1 MGNLRRGVIG
11 CVILIVF
18 AFRVCAEA
26 HGAEVFPR
34 LSDRDAQQE
43 RLSFQSGGPWSPRV
57 NLNADVALVYGIGR
71 IMPERMQDW
80 RSHGYRIHLM
90 TGVAWGNYQDY
101 VHGQWNGKKH
111 EDEEQTNAQ
120 GTPRAHGRDVYYMS
134 PGEDYGKYL
143 CEGVKRALDQGALA
157 VVLEEPE
164 FWVETGWEEN
174 FKRQW
179 KAFYHDDW
187 QPPDSSPDAQY
198 RASKLKYFLYRRALS
213 VVFDFV
219 HQYAKE
225 HGREIPCYVAT
236 HSLINYAQWRIV
248 SPESSLLQVG
258 CDGYI
263 AQVWTGTSRTPNAY
277 DGERRERTFDTAFLE
292 YGAMQ
297 NLVRASGRRVWYLN
311 DPVEDNPRHTWT
323 DYRQNWESTLTA
335 SLLQPEVWR
344 YEIMPWPQ
352 RIFMG
357 RYASATQ
364 PSRRVPMPREYE
376 TELQAVISAMGDMD
390 QPAQATRWEACGT
403 QGVGVLVSDTLMFQR
418 AGPGASDLWM
428 GHFFGQAMPLL
439 KAGIPVEPVQME
451 NIASSGFLDRYKL
464 LVLSYQGQKPPSPQ
478 VHEALAAWVKRGGA
492 LLVIDDDQD
501 PFNAVQEWWNTAPMA
516 YKTPRMHLFEQLG
529 LATDARGV
537 HQVGKG
543 IVSFQMDSPTA
554 LANRRGGADR
564 VREMA
569 RQAAEAIGL
578 PWKESSALV
587 LRRGPYVIA
596 AGIEQPADATPVS
609 LKGRF
614 IPLFQADLPVVKDFP
629 IASSQR
635 ALLVDL
641 DAMPGDHVG
650 VVAAACRIRGEAV
663 SSDAVRFRADGV
675 DQSNAVVC
683 VALPG
688 KPRRVLIDGKAADS
702 EYADGILRL
711 RFVNTVQPKNVEI
724 DR

>member
-1 MGNLRRGVIG
+1 MGMSGWK
-11 CVILIVF
+11 ILGLAM
-18 AFRVCAEA
+18 AFLAMGRAASAALEI
-26 HGAEVFPR
+26 FPR
-34 LSDRDAQQE
+34 LSDRDISQE

-71 IMPERMQDW
+71 TLPQHREDW
-80 RSHGYRIHLM
+80 RSHGYRVHVM

-111 EDEEQTNAQ
+111 EDEEQTCGD

-143 CEGVKRALDQGALA
+143 CEGVKRSLDAGALA

-179 KAFYHDDW
+179 KAFYHEDW

-198 RASKLKYFLYRRALS
+198 KASKLKYMLYRRALS
-213 VVFDFV
+213 DVFDFV
-219 HQYAKE
+219 HHYAKE

-277 DGERRERTFDTAFLE
+277 EGERRERTFDTAFLE
-292 YGAMQ
+292 YGVMQ

-323 DYRQNWESTLTA
+323 DYRENWESTLTA

-364 PSRRVPMPREYE
+364 PTRRVPIPKEYE
-376 TELQAVISAMGDMD
+376 TELQTVIGAMGDMD
-390 QPAQATRWEACGT
+390 QPPEATRWEACGT
-403 QGVGVLVSDTLMFQR
+403 RGVGVLVSDTLMFQR
-418 AGPGASDLWM
+418 DGPGASDIHM

-451 NIASSGFLDRYKL
+451 NIATAGFLDRYRL
-464 LVLSYQGQKPPSPQ
+464 LLLSYEGQKPPSPQ
-478 VHEALAAWVKRGGA
+478 VHEVLAKWVKQGGA

-501 PFNAVQEWWNTAPMA
+501 PYNAVHEWWNSAPMT
-516 YKTPRMHLFEQLG
+516 YRTPREHLFETLE
-529 LATDARGV
+529 LATGARGLN
-537 HQVGKG
+537 HVGKG
-543 IVSFQMDSPTA
+543 AVLFASESPTA
-554 LANRRGGADR
+554 LANRKGGSDR
-564 VREMA
+564 MRELA
-569 RQAAEAIGL
+569 RQATAAAGL
-578 PWKESSALV
+578 EWKQSSTLV
-587 LRRGPYVIA
+587 QRRGPYIIA
-596 AGIEQPADATPVS
+596 AGIEQAVEPESVT
-609 LKGRF
+609 LRGRF
-614 IPLFQADLPVVKDFP
+614 IPLFDARLPVLKSFELTP
-629 IASSQR
+629 GR
-635 ALLVDL
+635 CALLVDL
-641 DAMPGDHVG
+641 DAMPKAHEG
-650 VVAAACRIRGEAV
+650 VIAAACRIRGEKV
-663 SSDAVRFRADGV
+663 SADGLRFKV
-675 DQSNAVVC
+675 EGIDQSDGVVC
-683 VALPG
+683 VAVNARP
-688 KPRRVLIDGKAADS
+688 KQVLIDGKTA
-702 EYADGILRL
+702 EVEFADGILRL
-711 RFVNTVQPKNVEI
+711 RFINSVKPKNIEI
-724 DR
+724 LR

>member
-1 MGNLRRGVIG
+1 MENYHWKLLGVAMA
-11 CVILIVF
+11 V
-18 AFRVCAEA
+18 VCSALVHA
-26 HGAEVFPR
+26 ADVFPR
-34 LSDRDAQQE
+34 LSDRDAEQE
-43 RLSFQSGGPWSPRV
+43 RLTFQSGGPWSPRV
-57 NLNADVALVYGIGR
+57 NLNADAALVYGIGR
-71 IMPERMQDW
+71 IMPQRMENW
-80 RSHGYRIHLM
+80 RSHGYRVHLM
-90 TGVAWGNYQDY
+90 TGVAWGSYQDY
-101 VHGQWNGKKH
+101 VHGQWNGRKH
-111 EDEEQTNAQ
+111 EDEEQTNSA
-120 GTPRAHGRDVYYMS
+120 GAPRAHGRDVYYMS
-134 PGEDYGKYL
+134 PGDDYGKYL
-143 CEGVKRALDQGALA
+143 CEGVKRALDTGALA

-179 KAFYHDDW
+179 KAYYHDDW
-187 QPPDSSPDAQY
+187 QAPDSSPDAQY

-225 HGREIPCYVAT
+225 HGREIRCYVAT

-263 AQVWTGTSRTPNAY
+263 AQVWTGTARTPNAY
-277 DGERRERTFDTAFLE
+277 EGERRERTFDTAFLE

-364 PSRRVPMPREYE
+364 PSRRVPMPKDYE

-390 QPAQATRWEACGT
+390 QPPEATRWQACGT

-418 AGPGASDLWM
+418 AGPGASDLHM
-428 GHFFGQAMPLL
+428 GHFFGLAMPLL
-439 KAGIPVEPVQME
+439 KAGVPVEPVQME
-451 NIASSGFLDRYKL
+451 NIASAGFLDRYKL
-464 LVLSYQGQKPPSPQ
+464 LLLTYQGQKPPAPR

-501 PFNAVQEWWNTAPMA
+501 PFNAVQEWWNAAPMA
-516 YKTPRMHLFEQLG
+516 YKTPREHLFEKLG
-529 LATDARGV
+529 LAAEARGV
-537 HQVGKG
+537 NRVGKG
-543 IVSFQMDSPTA
+543 VVLFETDSPTA
-554 LANRRGGADR
+554 MANRKGGADR
-564 VREMA
+564 VRA
-569 RQAAEAIGL
+569 LAHQAADAVGL
-578 PWKESSALV
+578 EWKQSAALV
-587 LRRGPYVIA
+587 LRRGPYVVA
-596 AGIEQPADATPVS
+596 AGIEQAADATLAS
-609 LKGRF
+609 LRGRF
-614 IPLFQADLPVVKDFP
+614 IPLFDASLPVVTDYELLPGK
-629 IASSQR
+629 R

-641 DAMPGDHVG
+641 DAMPKDHEG
-650 VVAAACRIRGEAV
+650 VVAAACRVRGENF
-663 SSDAVRFRADGV
+663 SSGAVRFKADGV
-675 DQSNAVVC
+675 DGSDAVVC
-683 VALPG
+683 VALNA
-688 KPRRVLIDGKAADS
+688 KPRQVLIDGKPVDS
-702 EYADGILRL
+702 DYASGILRL
-711 RFVNTVQPKNVEI
+711 RFVNSVEPRNVEI

>member
-1 MGNLRRGVIG
+1 MGNALWRIVAL
-11 CVILIVF
+11 ILAAAV
-18 AFRVCAEA
+18 AEA
-26 HGAEVFPR
+26 AAAASAADVFPR
-34 LSDRDAQQE
+34 LSDRDANLE

-71 IMPERMQDW
+71 IMPQRMEDW
-80 RSHGYRIHLM
+80 KSRGYRIHLM
-90 TGVAWGNYQDY
+90 TGVAWGGYQDY

-111 EDEEQTNAQ
+111 EDEEQTRAD

-143 CEGVKRALDQGALA
+143 CEGVKRGLDAGALA

-187 QPPDSSPDAQY
+187 QAPDSSPDAQY

-213 VVFDFV
+213 QVFDFV

-277 DGERRERTFDTAFLE
+277 EGDRRERTFDTAFLE

-364 PSRRVPMPREYE
+364 PSRRVAMPKEYE
-376 TELQAVISAMGDMD
+376 TELQSVINAMGDMD
-390 QPAQATRWEACGT
+390 QPPEATRWEACGT
-403 QGVGVLVSDTLMFQR
+403 QGVGVLLSDTLMFQR
-418 AGPGASDLWM
+418 EGPGASDLHL

-451 NIASSGFLDRYKL
+451 NITSPGFLDRYKL
-464 LVLSYQGQKPPSPQ
+464 LLLSNEGQKPPKAE
-478 VHEALAAWVKRGGA
+478 VHAALAAWVKRGGA
-492 LLVIDDDQD
+492 LLVIDDDKD
-501 PFNAVQEWWNTAPMA
+501 PFNVVQEWWNTAPLA
-516 YKTPRMHLFEQLG
+516 YKTPREHLFEQLG
-529 LATDARGV
+529 LRADARGSNR
-537 HQVGKG
+537 VGSG
-543 IVSFQMDSPTA
+543 VVLFETASPTT
-554 LANRRGGADR
+554 LANEIGGGDR
-564 VREMA
+564 VRSLA
-569 RQAAEAIGL
+569 RQAAKAVGL
-578 PWKESSALV
+578 EWKQSSALV

-596 AGIEQPADATPVS
+596 AGIEQAADAKPVS
-609 LKGRF
+609 LHGRF
-614 IPLFQADLPVVKDFP
+614 IPLFEAGLPVV
-629 IASSQR
+629 SSIEIYPGMR
-635 ALLVDL
+635 SVLVDL
-641 DAMPGDHVG
+641 DAMPKGHEG
-650 VVAAACRIRGEAV
+650 VVAAACRIRGEIIAADAIRLQADGV
-663 SSDAVRFRADGV
+663 EQSDAVL
-675 DQSNAVVC
+675 C
-683 VALPG
+683 VALSR
-688 KPRRVLIDGKAADS
+688 KPRQVLFDGKAADF

-711 RFVNTVQPKNVEI
+711 RFVNTVAPRKIEI